1 MLDPVVITLSLIAA
15 LTCFLFYIATNREF
29 RAYVFDRDETDDV
42 VEGQDP
48 VADGEY
54 R

>member
-15 LTCFLFYIATNREF
+15 LTCFLFYIATNRDF
-29 RAYVFDRDETDDV
+29 RAYVFDRDEADEV
-42 VEGQDP
+42 VEAQET
-48 VADGEY
+48 VADGEC

>member
-29 RAYVFDRDETDDV
+29 RAYVFDRDEADETPDSQEAV
-42 VEGQDP
+42 TEGDI
-48 VADGEY
+48 

>member
-15 LTCFLFYIATNREF
+15 LTCFLFYIATNRDF
-29 RAYVFDRDETDDV
+29 RAYVFDREDTDEA
-42 VEGQDP
+42 
-48 VADGEY
+48 ADGQEPVTDLDC